1 MKKNLL
7 ISSILLCVLSI
18 SGCNSP
24 SASAS
29 SNLSKVQDA
38 VSSYDNVSVSE
49 GSIKDCNILYVT
61 IGENV
66 NSEDLTVSVTKLATE
81 DWFNYSYVMYNSC
94 SDGVLS
100 HTMVLKSDDMKNG
113 AAQIG
118 GHVWVD
124 ENNNLIQE

>member
-1 MKKNLL
+1 MKKNLI
-7 ISSILLCVLSI
+7 ISGILLCAVTI
-18 SGCNSP
+18 CGCNS
-24 SASAS
+24 STASS

-38 VSSYDNVSVSE
+38 ISSYENVSVSE
-49 GSIKDCNILYVT
+49 GIVKDCNILYVT
-61 IGENV
+61 LGENV
-66 NSEDLTVSVTKLATE
+66 KSEDLTVSVTKLATE

-94 SDGVLS
+94 SEGVLS
-100 HTMVLKSDDMKNG
+100 HTMVLKSDDIKSG